1 MSQENV
7 QFVEALFAGAAGAEK
22 QELLEALPELIAQAC
37 DPEIEWIED
46 PSRADARVHRGHE
59 GVRRS
64 WEEWLAGFEQ
74 YSFDVEQIVDC
85 GERVLVV
92 GAEQGRGA
100 VSGAAVNSRNYAVL
114 ELRDGKLLR
123 YREFYDEDAARRAA
137 GLDE

>member
-7 QFVEALFAGAAGAEK
+7 QFVEALFAGAAGADKE
-22 QELLEALPELIAQAC
+22 ELLRALPELIAQTC

-46 PSRADARVHRGHE
+46 PGRADARVHRGHD

-74 YSFDVEQIVDC
+74 YRFEVEEVLDC
-85 GERVLVV
+85 GDRVLVV
-92 GAEQGRGA
+92 GSEQGRGA
-100 VSGAAVNSRNYAVL
+100 ASGAAVSSRNYSVL

-123 YREFYDEDAARRAA
+123 YREFYDEGAARGAA
-137 GLDE
+137 GLGD